1 MEELFVDVHFGVGK
15 LKGGS
20 IVNQELWRFGK
31 LWRLR
36 MCFPEMGGHLLDRA
50 FWIGTVGVQELSV

>member
-20 IVNQELWRFGK
+20 IVNQE